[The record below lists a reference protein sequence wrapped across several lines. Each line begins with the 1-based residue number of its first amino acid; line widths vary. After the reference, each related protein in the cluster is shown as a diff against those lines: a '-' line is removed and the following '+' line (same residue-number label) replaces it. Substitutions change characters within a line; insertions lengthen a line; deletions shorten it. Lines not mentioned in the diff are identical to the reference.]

1 MECYLDNSATTK
13 PCKAAVDAEI
23 SALTELYGNPS
34 SLHQKGVDAY
44 MLLEKSRGT
53 IAASLKASPDEIY
66 FTPCG
71 TVSNNTAIFGAVNAK
86 KRLGKKIVTTAL
98 EHPSVEKCM
107 ERLEESGF
115 EVVRVQPQSDGNI
128 SLKDFENAIDEN
140 TILVSVMAVNNEV
153 GSVMPAENLK
163 KIIKSKNSPALLHV
177 DDVQGYMKIPLCP
190 KSCGIDLMSVSAHKV
205 HGPKGVGA
213 LYINKNVRINPY
225 ILGGGQHVYQLE
237 VLVYH
242 ADSGVDGVLRGAE
255 HYVFPAY
262 LDLAAVRGV
271 DTAEHVYQR
280 ALTGAVLT
288 EQREY
293 LALADVDG
301 NVLVRLHRAE
311 ALADVF

>member
-71 TVSNNTAIFGAVNAK
+71 TVSNNTAIFGAVGAK

-107 ERLEESGF
+107 ERLEENGF

-153 GSVMPAENLK
+153 GSVMPTENLK

-225 ILGGGQHVYQLE
+225 ILGGGQELSLIHISEPTRPY
-237 VLVYH
+237 
-242 ADSGVDGVLRGAE
+242 
-255 HYVFPAY
+255 
-262 LDLAAVRGV
+262 
-271 DTAEHVYQR
+271 
-280 ALTGAVLT
+280 
-288 EQREY
+288 
-293 LALADVDG
+293 
-301 NVLVRLHRAE
+301 
-311 ALADVF
+311 

>member
-71 TVSNNTAIFGAVNAK
+71 TVSNNTAIFGAVGAK

-107 ERLEESGF
+107 ERLEENGF

-153 GSVMPAENLK
+153 GSVMPTEDLK

-225 ILGGGQHVYQLE
+225 ILGGGQE
-237 VLVYH
+237 NNMC
-242 ADSGVDGVLRGAE
+242 SGTQGM
-255 HYVFPAY
+255 PAIAGFA
-262 LDLAAVRGV
+262 AAVENGGSV
-271 DTAEHVYQR
+271 EKI
-280 ALTGAVLT
+280 LSM
-288 EQREY
+288 
-293 LALADVDG
+293 
-301 NVLVRLHRAE
+301 
-311 ALADVF
+311 

>member
-71 TVSNNTAIFGAVNAK
+71 TVSNNTAIFGAVGAK
-86 KRLGKKIVTTAL
+86 KRLGKKIVTKKKKKT
-98 EHPSVEKCM
+98 
-107 ERLEESGF
+107 
-115 EVVRVQPQSDGNI
+115 NI
-128 SLKDFENAIDEN
+128 ILKDFENAIDEN

-225 ILGGGQHVYQLE
+225 ILGGGQE
-237 VLVYH
+237 NNMC
-242 ADSGVDGVLRGAE
+242 SGTQGM
-255 HYVFPAY
+255 PAIAGFA
-262 LDLAAVRGV
+262 AAVENGGSVEKNLKYVAKLNLRLRERIKEIPGV
-271 DTAEHVYQR
+271 HINSPENALPYIINISIDEIPSQVSVNFFSMNGVYIS
-280 ALTGAVLT
+280 V
-288 EQREY
+288 
-293 LALADVDG
+293 
-301 NVLVRLHRAE
+301 
-311 ALADVF
+311 

>member
-71 TVSNNTAIFGAVNAK
+71 TVSNNTAIFGAVDAK

-153 GSVMPAENLK
+153 GSVMPTENLK
-163 KIIKSKNSPALLHV
+163 KS
-177 DDVQGYMKIPLCP
+177 
-190 KSCGIDLMSVSAHKV
+190 
-205 HGPKGVGA
+205 
-213 LYINKNVRINPY
+213 
-225 ILGGGQHVYQLE
+225 
-237 VLVYH
+237 
-242 ADSGVDGVLRGAE
+242 
-255 HYVFPAY
+255 
-262 LDLAAVRGV
+262 
-271 DTAEHVYQR
+271 
-280 ALTGAVLT
+280 
-288 EQREY
+288 
-293 LALADVDG
+293 
-301 NVLVRLHRAE
+301 
-311 ALADVF
+311 